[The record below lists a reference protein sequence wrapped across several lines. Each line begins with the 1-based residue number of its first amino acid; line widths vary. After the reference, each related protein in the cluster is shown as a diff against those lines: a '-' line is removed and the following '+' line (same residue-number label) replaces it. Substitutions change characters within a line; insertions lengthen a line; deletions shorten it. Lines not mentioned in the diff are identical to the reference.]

1 MKRFLNLLCWTLCCG
16 TGIAGVALAAEPA
29 PKVVDFSADV
39 MRPVKIADSSAL
51 SLVGH
56 VVFYHNG
63 AVITC
68 DSAIRFNDRMMDCYN
83 NVIINKDSTFIYGDR
98 AEYNGNFNTARV
110 FSPLVKIVDK
120 DATLYTY
127 NFSFNT
133 LDNIGH
139 YTGGGTM
146 LQKENRLES
155 RDGYYYADN
164 RELIGVHDVEMKN
177 PDYQLKSDS
186 VSYNLD
192 SEIARFY
199 TRSYIWNKDDEFLTA
214 LKGSYDRKADLYTFT
229 DQSYILTKTREVWAD
244 TILYKQNVQDALLV
258 NNVQVA
264 DDEQQ
269 AVAFGDLIQY
279 WGKERKALLTR
290 DPVVASFQESDS
302 SKRDTLYMRA
312 DSMFVFTYNRDSLL
326 RDSLRR
332 DSLAALESAASDEFT
347 SADGGETTAGTA
359 SQSPEGEPQPVAP
372 AETPMSPED
381 VEAAEKAVTEEEVAG
396 PVLSEKEQKRLAAE
410 KRREAKELERKAK
423 DEQRR
428 AKEKARQ
435 ERLLLRESRR
445 KGARVGA
452 EADSAARADSLAHA
466 QLLQAQRDSLAKLA
480 QQEADTLLPAPA
492 DSVGGEQDSLVRKMF
507 AYHNVRIFRDDF
519 QAVCDSMTGFSLDS
533 TLHMYVDPVLWNDNN
548 QVTSKVVDIY
558 TLNQKI
564 DRAVFTGEPIMSQ
577 EVDTSHYNQI
587 KGKVIES
594 FFRDGAIY
602 RTDVNGNGQTYYF
615 MVEEDSTG
623 NYISGFMTV
632 ECADISFYFKDQAV
646 DEIVWRGKPVY
657 SIYPMDKIPD
667 SQPLTLPGFVWEGK
681 RRPSKEQ
688 VFNRTFRPSERNEYD
703 KLPRPE
709 FPITQKINLARE
721 QLVKENVWFDRNAQ
735 FRGAGV
741 HPFYRLLIVVQ
752 EFCAFSCRCPDEELY
767 SLVHNPKHTILL

>member
-1 MKRFLNLLCWTLCCG
+1 M
-16 TGIAGVALAAEPA
+16 AAEPA

-332 DSLAALESAASDEFT
+332 DSLAALESVASDEFT
-347 SADGGETTAGTA
+347 PADGGGTTAATA

-381 VEAAEKAVTEEEVAG
+381 VEAAEKAVTEEEVAE

-428 AKEKARQ
+428 AKEIARQ

-492 DSVGGEQDSLVRKMF
+492 DSVEGEQDSLVRKMF

-721 QLVKENVWFDRNAQ
+721 QLVKENVWFDRNDPLSSEA
-735 FRGAGV
+735 
-741 HPFYRLLIVVQ
+741 L
-752 EFCAFSCRCPDEELY
+752 EFIRSIGY
-767 SLVHNPKHTILL
+767 

>member
-1 MKRFLNLLCWTLCCG
+1 M
-16 TGIAGVALAAEPA
+16 AAEPA

-347 SADGGETTAGTA
+347 PADGGETTAGTA

-381 VEAAEKAVTEEEVAG
+381 VEAAEKAVTEEKVAG

-452 EADSAARADSLAHA
+452 EADSTARADSLAHA

-480 QQEADTLLPAPA
+480 QQEADTLLPVPA

-507 AYHNVRIFRDDF
+507 AYHNVRIFRNDF

-548 QVTSKVVDIY
+548 QVTSNVVDIY
-558 TLNQKI
+558 TLNQKV

-721 QLVKENVWFDRNAQ
+721 QLVKENVWFDRNDPLSSEA
-735 FRGAGV
+735 
-741 HPFYRLLIVVQ
+741 L
-752 EFCAFSCRCPDEELY
+752 EFIRSIGY
-767 SLVHNPKHTILL
+767 

>member
-1 MKRFLNLLCWTLCCG
+1 M
-16 TGIAGVALAAEPA
+16 AAEPA

-332 DSLAALESAASDEFT
+332 DSLAALESTASDEFT
-347 SADGGETTAGTA
+347 PADGGGTTAGTA

-381 VEAAEKAVTEEEVAG
+381 VEAAEKAVTEEEVAE

-452 EADSAARADSLAHA
+452 EADSAARADLLAHA

-492 DSVGGEQDSLVRKMF
+492 DSVEGEQDSLVRKMF
-507 AYHNVRIFRDDF
+507 AYHNVRIFRNDF

-721 QLVKENVWFDRNAQ
+721 QLVKENVWFDRNDPLSSEA
-735 FRGAGV
+735 
-741 HPFYRLLIVVQ
+741 L
-752 EFCAFSCRCPDEELY
+752 EFIRSIGY
-767 SLVHNPKHTILL
+767 

>member
-51 SLVGH
+51 SLVVH

-347 SADGGETTAGTA
+347 PADGGGTTAATA

-381 VEAAEKAVTEEEVAG
+381 VEAAEKAVTEEEVAD

-492 DSVGGEQDSLVRKMF
+492 DSVEGEQDSLVRKMF

-721 QLVKENVWFDRNAQ
+721 QLVKENVWFDRNDPLSSEA
-735 FRGAGV
+735 
-741 HPFYRLLIVVQ
+741 L
-752 EFCAFSCRCPDEELY
+752 EFIRSIGY
-767 SLVHNPKHTILL
+767 

>member
-1 MKRFLNLLCWTLCCG
+1 M
-16 TGIAGVALAAEPA
+16 AAEPA

-332 DSLAALESAASDEFT
+332 DSLAALESTASDEFT
-347 SADGGETTAGTA
+347 PADGGGTTAGTA

-558 TLNQKI
+558 TLHQKI

-721 QLVKENVWFDRNAQ
+721 QLVKENVWFDRNDPLSSEA
-735 FRGAGV
+735 
-741 HPFYRLLIVVQ
+741 L
-752 EFCAFSCRCPDEELY
+752 EFIRSIGY
-767 SLVHNPKHTILL
+767 

>member
-1 MKRFLNLLCWTLCCG
+1 
-16 TGIAGVALAAEPA
+16 
-29 PKVVDFSADV
+29 
-39 MRPVKIADSSAL
+39 
-51 SLVGH
+51 
-56 VVFYHNG
+56 
-63 AVITC
+63 
-68 DSAIRFNDRMMDCYN
+68 
-83 NVIINKDSTFIYGDR
+83 
-98 AEYNGNFNTARV
+98 
-110 FSPLVKIVDK
+110 
-120 DATLYTY
+120 
-127 NFSFNT
+127 
-133 LDNIGH
+133 
-139 YTGGGTM
+139 
-146 LQKENRLES
+146 
-155 RDGYYYADN
+155 
-164 RELIGVHDVEMKN
+164 
-177 PDYQLKSDS
+177 
-186 VSYNLD
+186 
-192 SEIARFY
+192 
-199 TRSYIWNKDDEFLTA
+199 
-214 LKGSYDRKADLYTFT
+214 
-229 DQSYILTKTREVWAD
+229 
-244 TILYKQNVQDALLV
+244 
-258 NNVQVA
+258 
-264 DDEQQ
+264 
-269 AVAFGDLIQY
+269 
-279 WGKERKALLTR
+279 
-290 DPVVASFQESDS
+290 
-302 SKRDTLYMRA
+302 
-312 DSMFVFTYNRDSLL
+312 
-326 RDSLRR
+326 
-332 DSLAALESAASDEFT
+332 
-347 SADGGETTAGTA
+347 
-359 SQSPEGEPQPVAP
+359 
-372 AETPMSPED
+372 MSPED
-381 VEAAEKAVTEEEVAG
+381 VEAAEKAVTEEEVAE

-480 QQEADTLLPAPA
+480 QQEADTLLPVPA

-507 AYHNVRIFRDDF
+507 AYHNVRIFRNDF

-657 SIYPMDKIPD
+657 SIYP
-667 SQPLTLPGFVWEGK
+667 G
-681 RRPSKEQ
+681 
-688 VFNRTFRPSERNEYD
+688 
-703 KLPRPE
+703 
-709 FPITQKINLARE
+709 
-721 QLVKENVWFDRNAQ
+721 
-735 FRGAGV
+735 
-741 HPFYRLLIVVQ
+741 
-752 EFCAFSCRCPDEELY
+752 
-767 SLVHNPKHTILL
+767 

>member
-1 MKRFLNLLCWTLCCG
+1 M
-16 TGIAGVALAAEPA
+16 AAEPA

-68 DSAIRFNDRMMDCYN
+68 DSAIRFNDRMMDCSN

-347 SADGGETTAGTA
+347 PADGGETTAGTA

-688 VFNRTFRPSERNEYD
+688 VFNRIFRPSERNEYD

-721 QLVKENVWFDRNAQ
+721 QLVKENVWFDRNDPLSSEA
-735 FRGAGV
+735 
-741 HPFYRLLIVVQ
+741 L
-752 EFCAFSCRCPDEELY
+752 EFIRSIGY
-767 SLVHNPKHTILL
+767 

>member
-1 MKRFLNLLCWTLCCG
+1 M
-16 TGIAGVALAAEPA
+16 AAEPA

-332 DSLAALESAASDEFT
+332 GSLAALESAASDEFT
-347 SADGGETTAGTA
+347 PADGGGTTAGTA

-381 VEAAEKAVTEEEVAG
+381 VEAAEKAVTEEEVAE

-492 DSVGGEQDSLVRKMF
+492 DSVEGEQDSLVRKMF

-688 VFNRTFRPSERNEYD
+688 VFNRIFRPSERNEYD

-721 QLVKENVWFDRNAQ
+721 QLVKENVWFDRNDPLSSEA
-735 FRGAGV
+735 
-741 HPFYRLLIVVQ
+741 L
-752 EFCAFSCRCPDEELY
+752 EFIRSIGY
-767 SLVHNPKHTILL
+767 

>member
-1 MKRFLNLLCWTLCCG
+1 M
-16 TGIAGVALAAEPA
+16 AAEPA

-347 SADGGETTAGTA
+347 PADGGGTTAATA

-381 VEAAEKAVTEEEVAG
+381 VEAAEKAVTEEEVAE

-492 DSVGGEQDSLVRKMF
+492 DSVEGEQDSLVRKMF

-594 FFRDGAIY
+594 FFRDGTIY

-721 QLVKENVWFDRNAQ
+721 QLVKENVWFDRNDPLSSEA
-735 FRGAGV
+735 
-741 HPFYRLLIVVQ
+741 L
-752 EFCAFSCRCPDEELY
+752 EFIRSIGY
-767 SLVHNPKHTILL
+767 

>member
-1 MKRFLNLLCWTLCCG
+1 
-16 TGIAGVALAAEPA
+16 
-29 PKVVDFSADV
+29 

-110 FSPLVKIVDK
+110 FSPLIKIVDK

-332 DSLAALESAASDEFT
+332 DSLAALESTASDEFT
-347 SADGGETTAGTA
+347 PADGGGTTAATA

-381 VEAAEKAVTEEEVAG
+381 VEAAEKAVTEEEVAE

-480 QQEADTLLPAPA
+480 QQEADTLLPVPA

-507 AYHNVRIFRDDF
+507 AYHNVRIFRNDF

-577 EVDTSHYNQI
+577 EVDTLHYNQI

-721 QLVKENVWFDRNAQ
+721 QLVKENVWFDRNDPLSSEA
-735 FRGAGV
+735 
-741 HPFYRLLIVVQ
+741 L
-752 EFCAFSCRCPDEELY
+752 EFIRSIGY
-767 SLVHNPKHTILL
+767 

>member
-16 TGIAGVALAAEPA
+16 TGVAGSALAAEPA

-192 SEIARFY
+192 SEVARFY

-244 TILYKQNVQDALLV
+244 TILYKHNVQDALLV

-312 DSMFVFTYNRDSLL
+312 DSMFVFTYNRDSL
-326 RDSLRR
+326 RR
-332 DSLAALESAASDEFT
+332 DSLAALESATSDEFIP
-347 SADGGETTAGTA
+347 ADGGETTVGTA

-381 VEAAEKAVTEEEVAG
+381 VEAAEKAVTEEEVAE

-445 KGARVGA
+445 KGARIGA
-452 EADSAARADSLAHA
+452 EADSAVRADSLAHA

-480 QQEADTLLPAPA
+480 QQEADTLLAAPA

-577 EVDTSHYNQI
+577 EVDTAHYNQI

-688 VFNRTFRPSERNEYD
+688 VFNRIFRPSERTEYD

-709 FPITQKINLARE
+709 FPITQKIDLARE
-721 QLVKENVWFDRNAQ
+721 QLVKENVWFDRNDPLSSEA
-735 FRGAGV
+735 
-741 HPFYRLLIVVQ
+741 L
-752 EFCAFSCRCPDEELY
+752 EFIRSIGY
-767 SLVHNPKHTILL
+767 

>member
-16 TGIAGVALAAEPA
+16 TGLAGVALAAEPA

-110 FSPLVKIVDK
+110 FSPLIKIVDK

-347 SADGGETTAGTA
+347 PADGGGTTAATA

-381 VEAAEKAVTEEEVAG
+381 VEAAEKAVTEEEVAE

-492 DSVGGEQDSLVRKMF
+492 DSVEGEQDSLVRKMF

-594 FFRDGAIY
+594 FFRDGTIY

-721 QLVKENVWFDRNAQ
+721 QLVKENVWFDRNDPLSSEA
-735 FRGAGV
+735 
-741 HPFYRLLIVVQ
+741 L
-752 EFCAFSCRCPDEELY
+752 EFIRSIGY
-767 SLVHNPKHTILL
+767 

>member
-1 MKRFLNLLCWTLCCG
+1 M
-16 TGIAGVALAAEPA
+16 AAEPA

-347 SADGGETTAGTA
+347 PADGGGTTAATA

-381 VEAAEKAVTEEEVAG
+381 VEAAEKAVTEEEVAE

-492 DSVGGEQDSLVRKMF
+492 DSVEGEQDSLVRKMF

-721 QLVKENVWFDRNAQ
+721 QLVKENVWFDRNDPLSSEA
-735 FRGAGV
+735 
-741 HPFYRLLIVVQ
+741 L
-752 EFCAFSCRCPDEELY
+752 EFIRSIGY
-767 SLVHNPKHTILL
+767 

>member
-1 MKRFLNLLCWTLCCG
+1 VKRFLNLLCWTLCCG

-347 SADGGETTAGTA
+347 PADGGGTTAATA

-381 VEAAEKAVTEEEVAG
+381 VEAAEKAVTEEEVAE

-492 DSVGGEQDSLVRKMF
+492 DSVEGEQDSLVRKMF

-594 FFRDGAIY
+594 FFRDGTIY

-721 QLVKENVWFDRNAQ
+721 QLVKENVWFDRNDPLSSEA
-735 FRGAGV
+735 
-741 HPFYRLLIVVQ
+741 L
-752 EFCAFSCRCPDEELY
+752 EFIRSIGY
-767 SLVHNPKHTILL
+767 

>member
-347 SADGGETTAGTA
+347 PADGGGTTAATA

-381 VEAAEKAVTEEEVAG
+381 VEAAEKAVTEEEVAE

-492 DSVGGEQDSLVRKMF
+492 DSVEGEQDSLVRKMF

-594 FFRDGAIY
+594 FFRDGTIY

-721 QLVKENVWFDRNAQ
+721 QLVKENVWFDRNDPLSSEA
-735 FRGAGV
+735 
-741 HPFYRLLIVVQ
+741 L
-752 EFCAFSCRCPDEELY
+752 EFIRSIGY
-767 SLVHNPKHTILL
+767 

>member
-1 MKRFLNLLCWTLCCG
+1 M
-16 TGIAGVALAAEPA
+16 AAEPA

-312 DSMFVFTYNRDSLL
+312 DSMFVFTYSRDSLL

-347 SADGGETTAGTA
+347 PADGGGTTAGTA

-381 VEAAEKAVTEEEVAG
+381 VEAAEKAVTEEEVAE

-492 DSVGGEQDSLVRKMF
+492 DSVEGEQDSLVRKMF

-688 VFNRTFRPSERNEYD
+688 VFNRIFRPSERNEYD

-721 QLVKENVWFDRNAQ
+721 QLVKENVWFDRNDPLSSEA
-735 FRGAGV
+735 
-741 HPFYRLLIVVQ
+741 L
-752 EFCAFSCRCPDEELY
+752 EFIRSIGY
-767 SLVHNPKHTILL
+767 

>member
-1 MKRFLNLLCWTLCCG
+1 M
-16 TGIAGVALAAEPA
+16 AAEPA

-721 QLVKENVWFDRNAQ
+721 QLVKENVWFDRNDPLSSEA
-735 FRGAGV
+735 
-741 HPFYRLLIVVQ
+741 L
-752 EFCAFSCRCPDEELY
+752 EFIRSIGY
-767 SLVHNPKHTILL
+767 

>member
-1 MKRFLNLLCWTLCCG
+1 M
-16 TGIAGVALAAEPA
+16 AAEPA

-164 RELIGVHDVEMKN
+164 RELIGVHDLEMKN

-721 QLVKENVWFDRNAQ
+721 QLVKENVWFDRNDPLSSEA
-735 FRGAGV
+735 
-741 HPFYRLLIVVQ
+741 L
-752 EFCAFSCRCPDEELY
+752 EFIRSIGY
-767 SLVHNPKHTILL
+767 

>member
-1 MKRFLNLLCWTLCCG
+1 M
-16 TGIAGVALAAEPA
+16 AAEPA

-347 SADGGETTAGTA
+347 PADGEGTTAGTA

-507 AYHNVRIFRDDF
+507 AYHNVRIFRNDF

-721 QLVKENVWFDRNAQ
+721 QLVKENVWFDRNDPLSSEA
-735 FRGAGV
+735 
-741 HPFYRLLIVVQ
+741 L
-752 EFCAFSCRCPDEELY
+752 EFIRSIGY
-767 SLVHNPKHTILL
+767 

>member
-16 TGIAGVALAAEPA
+16 TGVAGVALAAEPA

-39 MRPVKIADSSAL
+39 MRPVTIADSSAL
-51 SLVGH
+51 SLVGP

-68 DSAIRFNDRMMDCYN
+68 DSAIRFNDRMMNCYN

-347 SADGGETTAGTA
+347 LADGGETTAGTA

-381 VEAAEKAVTEEEVAG
+381 VEAAEKAVTEEKVAG

-688 VFNRTFRPSERNEYD
+688 VFNRIFRPSERNEYD

-721 QLVKENVWFDRNAQ
+721 QLVKENVWFDRNDPLSSEA
-735 FRGAGV
+735 
-741 HPFYRLLIVVQ
+741 L
-752 EFCAFSCRCPDEELY
+752 EFIRSIGY
-767 SLVHNPKHTILL
+767 

>member
-1 MKRFLNLLCWTLCCG
+1 M
-16 TGIAGVALAAEPA
+16 AAEPA

-347 SADGGETTAGTA
+347 PADGGGTTAATA

-381 VEAAEKAVTEEEVAG
+381 VEAAEKAVTEEEVAE

-492 DSVGGEQDSLVRKMF
+492 DSVEGEQDSLVRKMF

-688 VFNRTFRPSERNEYD
+688 VFNRIFRPSERNEYD

-721 QLVKENVWFDRNAQ
+721 QLVKENVWFDRNDPLSSEA
-735 FRGAGV
+735 
-741 HPFYRLLIVVQ
+741 L
-752 EFCAFSCRCPDEELY
+752 EFIRSIGY
-767 SLVHNPKHTILL
+767 

>member
-1 MKRFLNLLCWTLCCG
+1 M
-16 TGIAGVALAAEPA
+16 AAEPA

-347 SADGGETTAGTA
+347 PADGGGTTAATA

-381 VEAAEKAVTEEEVAG
+381 VEAAEKAVTEEEVAD

-492 DSVGGEQDSLVRKMF
+492 DSVEGEQDSLVRKMF

-721 QLVKENVWFDRNAQ
+721 QLVKENVWFDRNDPLSSEA
-735 FRGAGV
+735 
-741 HPFYRLLIVVQ
+741 L
-752 EFCAFSCRCPDEELY
+752 EFIRSIGY
-767 SLVHNPKHTILL
+767 

>member
-347 SADGGETTAGTA
+347 PADGGGTTAATA

-381 VEAAEKAVTEEEVAG
+381 VGAAEKAVTEEEVAE

-492 DSVGGEQDSLVRKMF
+492 DSVEGEQDSLVRKMF

-594 FFRDGAIY
+594 FFRDGTIY

-721 QLVKENVWFDRNAQ
+721 QLVKENVWFDRNDPLSSEA
-735 FRGAGV
+735 
-741 HPFYRLLIVVQ
+741 L
-752 EFCAFSCRCPDEELY
+752 EFIRSIGY
-767 SLVHNPKHTILL
+767 

>member
-1 MKRFLNLLCWTLCCG
+1 MLRNRPRRCRFG
-16 TGIAGVALAAEPA
+16 SRTGSQSGRLFGRCHAAGE
-29 PKVVDFSADV
+29 
-39 MRPVKIADSSAL
+39 IADSSAL

-110 FSPLVKIVDK
+110 FSPLIKIVDK

-347 SADGGETTAGTA
+347 PADGGGTTAGTA

-381 VEAAEKAVTEEEVAG
+381 VEAAEKAVTEEEVAE

-492 DSVGGEQDSLVRKMF
+492 DSVEGEQDSLVRKMF

-667 SQPLTLPGFVWEGK
+667 SQPLTLPCFVWEGK

-688 VFNRTFRPSERNEYD
+688 VFNRIFRPSERNEYD

-721 QLVKENVWFDRNAQ
+721 QLVKENVWFDRNDPLSSEA
-735 FRGAGV
+735 
-741 HPFYRLLIVVQ
+741 L
-752 EFCAFSCRCPDEELY
+752 EFIRSIGY
-767 SLVHNPKHTILL
+767 

>member
-347 SADGGETTAGTA
+347 PADGGGTTAATA

-381 VEAAEKAVTEEEVAG
+381 VEAAEKAVTEEEVAE

-492 DSVGGEQDSLVRKMF
+492 DSVEGEQDSLVRKMF

-587 KGKVIES
+587 KGRVIES
-594 FFRDGAIY
+594 FFRDGTIY

-721 QLVKENVWFDRNAQ
+721 QLVKENVWFDRNDPLSSEA
-735 FRGAGV
+735 
-741 HPFYRLLIVVQ
+741 L
-752 EFCAFSCRCPDEELY
+752 EFIRSIGY
-767 SLVHNPKHTILL
+767 

>member
-1 MKRFLNLLCWTLCCG
+1 M
-16 TGIAGVALAAEPA
+16 AAEPA

-110 FSPLVKIVDK
+110 FSPLIKIVDK

-721 QLVKENVWFDRNAQ
+721 QLVKENVWFDRNDPLSSEA
-735 FRGAGV
+735 
-741 HPFYRLLIVVQ
+741 L
-752 EFCAFSCRCPDEELY
+752 EFIRSIGY
-767 SLVHNPKHTILL
+767 

>member
-1 MKRFLNLLCWTLCCG
+1 M
-16 TGIAGVALAAEPA
+16 AAEPA

-347 SADGGETTAGTA
+347 PADGGGTTAATA

-381 VEAAEKAVTEEEVAG
+381 VEAAEKAVTEEEVAD

-423 DEQRR
+423 DERRR

-492 DSVGGEQDSLVRKMF
+492 DSVEGEQDSLVRKMF

-688 VFNRTFRPSERNEYD
+688 VFNRTFRPSERNAVTTNCPGPNFRSR
-703 KLPRPE
+703 KKSTWRGSSWSKRMSGSTATIRSVPRRWSSSVLSVINRRAGVLRVFLP
-709 FPITQKINLARE
+709 
-721 QLVKENVWFDRNAQ
+721 VSG
-735 FRGAGV
+735 RGA
-741 HPFYRLLIVVQ
+741 I
-752 EFCAFSCRCPDEELY
+752 
-767 SLVHNPKHTILL
+767 LVSA

>member
-1 MKRFLNLLCWTLCCG
+1 M
-16 TGIAGVALAAEPA
+16 
-29 PKVVDFSADV
+29 
-39 MRPVKIADSSAL
+39 
-51 SLVGH
+51 
-56 VVFYHNG
+56 
-63 AVITC
+63 
-68 DSAIRFNDRMMDCYN
+68 
-83 NVIINKDSTFIYGDR
+83 
-98 AEYNGNFNTARV
+98 
-110 FSPLVKIVDK
+110 
-120 DATLYTY
+120 
-127 NFSFNT
+127 
-133 LDNIGH
+133 
-139 YTGGGTM
+139 
-146 LQKENRLES
+146 
-155 RDGYYYADN
+155 
-164 RELIGVHDVEMKN
+164 
-177 PDYQLKSDS
+177 
-186 VSYNLD
+186 
-192 SEIARFY
+192 
-199 TRSYIWNKDDEFLTA
+199 
-214 LKGSYDRKADLYTFT
+214 
-229 DQSYILTKTREVWAD
+229 
-244 TILYKQNVQDALLV
+244 
-258 NNVQVA
+258 
-264 DDEQQ
+264 
-269 AVAFGDLIQY
+269 
-279 WGKERKALLTR
+279 
-290 DPVVASFQESDS
+290 ASFQESDS

-347 SADGGETTAGTA
+347 LADGGETTAGTA

-381 VEAAEKAVTEEEVAG
+381 VEAAEKAVTEEKVAG

-410 KRREAKELERKAK
+410 KRREAKELERQAK

-577 EVDTSHYNQI
+577 EVDTSQYNQI

-688 VFNRTFRPSERNEYD
+688 VFNRIFRPSERNEYD

-721 QLVKENVWFDRNAQ
+721 QLVKENVWFDRNDPLSSEA
-735 FRGAGV
+735 
-741 HPFYRLLIVVQ
+741 L
-752 EFCAFSCRCPDEELY
+752 EFIRSIGY
-767 SLVHNPKHTILL
+767 

>member
-1 MKRFLNLLCWTLCCG
+1 M
-16 TGIAGVALAAEPA
+16 AAEPA

-68 DSAIRFNDRMMDCYN
+68 DSAIRFNDRMMNCYN

-347 SADGGETTAGTA
+347 LADGGETTAGTA

-381 VEAAEKAVTEEEVAG
+381 VEAAEKAVTEEKVAG

-492 DSVGGEQDSLVRKMF
+492 DSVEGEQDSLVRKMF

-721 QLVKENVWFDRNAQ
+721 QLVKENVWFDRNDPLSSEA
-735 FRGAGV
+735 
-741 HPFYRLLIVVQ
+741 L
-752 EFCAFSCRCPDEELY
+752 EFIRSIGY
-767 SLVHNPKHTILL
+767 

>member
-1 MKRFLNLLCWTLCCG
+1 M
-16 TGIAGVALAAEPA
+16 AAEPA

-312 DSMFVFTYNRDSLL
+312 DSMFVFTYTRDSLL

-347 SADGGETTAGTA
+347 PADGGETTAGTA

-688 VFNRTFRPSERNEYD
+688 VFNRIFRPSERNEYD

-721 QLVKENVWFDRNAQ
+721 QLVKENVWFDRNDPLSSEA
-735 FRGAGV
+735 
-741 HPFYRLLIVVQ
+741 L
-752 EFCAFSCRCPDEELY
+752 EFIRSIGY
-767 SLVHNPKHTILL
+767 

>member
-1 MKRFLNLLCWTLCCG
+1 M
-16 TGIAGVALAAEPA
+16 AAEPA

-279 WGKERKALLTR
+279 WGKQRKALLTR

-721 QLVKENVWFDRNAQ
+721 QLVKENVWFDRNDPLSSEA
-735 FRGAGV
+735 
-741 HPFYRLLIVVQ
+741 L
-752 EFCAFSCRCPDEELY
+752 EFIRSIGY
-767 SLVHNPKHTILL
+767 

>member
-16 TGIAGVALAAEPA
+16 TGVAGVALAAEPA

-302 SKRDTLYMRA
+302 SKRDTLYMRGR
-312 DSMFVFTYNRDSLL
+312 F
-326 RDSLRR
+326 
-332 DSLAALESAASDEFT
+332 
-347 SADGGETTAGTA
+347 
-359 SQSPEGEPQPVAP
+359 
-372 AETPMSPED
+372 D
-381 VEAAEKAVTEEEVAG
+381 V
-396 PVLSEKEQKRLAAE
+396 
-410 KRREAKELERKAK
+410 
-423 DEQRR
+423 
-428 AKEKARQ
+428 
-435 ERLLLRESRR
+435 
-445 KGARVGA
+445 
-452 EADSAARADSLAHA
+452 
-466 QLLQAQRDSLAKLA
+466 
-480 QQEADTLLPAPA
+480 
-492 DSVGGEQDSLVRKMF
+492 
-507 AYHNVRIFRDDF
+507 
-519 QAVCDSMTGFSLDS
+519 C
-533 TLHMYVDPVLWNDNN
+533 
-548 QVTSKVVDIY
+548 
-558 TLNQKI
+558 
-564 DRAVFTGEPIMSQ
+564 
-577 EVDTSHYNQI
+577 
-587 KGKVIES
+587 
-594 FFRDGAIY
+594 
-602 RTDVNGNGQTYYF
+602 
-615 MVEEDSTG
+615 
-623 NYISGFMTV
+623 
-632 ECADISFYFKDQAV
+632 
-646 DEIVWRGKPVY
+646 
-657 SIYPMDKIPD
+657 
-667 SQPLTLPGFVWEGK
+667 
-681 RRPSKEQ
+681 
-688 VFNRTFRPSERNEYD
+688 
-703 KLPRPE
+703 
-709 FPITQKINLARE
+709 
-721 QLVKENVWFDRNAQ
+721 
-735 FRGAGV
+735 
-741 HPFYRLLIVVQ
+741 
-752 EFCAFSCRCPDEELY
+752 LY
-767 SLVHNPKHTILL
+767 L

>member
-1 MKRFLNLLCWTLCCG
+1 M
-16 TGIAGVALAAEPA
+16 AAEPA

-347 SADGGETTAGTA
+347 PADGGGTTAATA

-381 VEAAEKAVTEEEVAG
+381 VEAAEKAVTEEEVAE

-594 FFRDGAIY
+594 FFRDGTIY

-721 QLVKENVWFDRNAQ
+721 QLVKENVWFDRNDPLSSEA
-735 FRGAGV
+735 
-741 HPFYRLLIVVQ
+741 L
-752 EFCAFSCRCPDEELY
+752 EFIRSIGY
-767 SLVHNPKHTILL
+767 

>member
-1 MKRFLNLLCWTLCCG
+1 M
-16 TGIAGVALAAEPA
+16 AAEPA

-347 SADGGETTAGTA
+347 PADGGETTAGTA

-688 VFNRTFRPSERNEYD
+688 FFNRIFRPSERNEYD

-721 QLVKENVWFDRNAQ
+721 QLVKENVWFDRNDPLSSEA
-735 FRGAGV
+735 
-741 HPFYRLLIVVQ
+741 L
-752 EFCAFSCRCPDEELY
+752 EFIRSIGY
-767 SLVHNPKHTILL
+767 